1 MKEISFDD
9 WKRELNALRKK
20 NEKNIL
26 DIFWNVTNINS
37 IWFNKIIRTNTKDE
51 IKVIINEFG

>member
-1 MKEISFDD
+1 MKFRIILYYSWGDNFINLRIKYIMKEISFDD

-26 DIFWNVTNINS
+26 DIF
-37 IWFNKIIRTNTKDE
+37 
-51 IKVIINEFG
+51 